1 MKKIF
6 ISIFCFSLLA
16 FGMYSFT
23 GVQEKQRIKIN
34 DDLSLVI
41 PVYNV
46 ELDELFARVTEA
58 NPNVIF
64 LRSLITLKNKQI
76 LFAVSRYETTKALSL
91 SSAFYEQTAN
101 HKANNL
107 GEDLSKNYKLISFK
121 EYKMANRTL
130 YTKVSRPFEGH
141 CNVMYYFMKNN
152 FSNVMYEIKLS
163 GKFSEKEE
171 MESLA
176 EKIALSVKL

>member
-1 MKKIF
+1 MKRIYT
-6 ISIFCFSLLA
+6 ILFSVFLIA
-16 FGMYSFT
+16 FGIFSFT
-23 GVQEKQRIKIN
+23 NVQEKSRIKIN

-41 PVYNV
+41 PVYSC
-46 ELDELFARVTEA
+46 ELEELFTRITVA

-64 LRSLITLKNKQI
+64 LRSLITLKNTQI

-107 GEDLSKNYKLISFK
+107 GEDLSKNYKLISFR

-130 YTKVSRPFEGH
+130 FSKVSRPFEGH

>member
-1 MKKIF
+1 MKKKYTTLL
-6 ISIFCFSLLA
+6 SIFLIV

-23 GVQEKQRIKIN
+23 SVKEKQRIKIN

-41 PVYNV
+41 PVHS
-46 ELDELFARVTEA
+46 EEQKDLFAQISEM
-58 NPNVIF
+58 NPNMLF
-64 LRSLITLKNKQI
+64 LRSIITKKNNEI
-76 LFAVSRYETTKALSL
+76 LLAVSRYETTKALSL

-101 HKANNL
+101 HKPNNL
-107 GEDLSKNYKLISFK
+107 GDVSKNYKLISFR
-121 EYKMANRTL
+121 EYKKANKTL

-163 GKFSEKEE
+163 GKLSEKEE

>member
-1 MKKIF
+1 MKRIHTILF
-6 ISIFCFSLLA
+6 IVFLLA
-16 FGMYSFT
+16 FGIFSFSN
-23 GVQEKQRIKIN
+23 VQEKSRIKIN

-41 PVYNV
+41 PVYSG
-46 ELDELFARVTEA
+46 ELEELFVRITEA

-64 LRSLITLKNKQI
+64 LRSLITSKDNQI

-107 GEDLSKNYKLISFK
+107 GEDLSNKYKLISFR
-121 EYKMANRTL
+121 EYKKANRTL

-176 EKIALSVKL
+176 KKIALSVEQ

>member
-1 MKKIF
+1 MKYIY
-6 ISIFCFSLLA
+6 ITAFCYSLLV
-16 FGMYSFT
+16 FGLFSFQKT
-23 GVQEKQRIKIN
+23 PRIKIN
-34 DDLSLVI
+34 EDLSLVI
-41 PVYNV
+41 PMPNV
-46 ELDELFARVTEA
+46 EVEELFSAITKA

-64 LRSLITLKNKQI
+64 LRSLITAKDKQI

-91 SSAFYEQTAN
+91 RSAFYEQTAN

-107 GEDLSKNYKLISFK
+107 GEDVSKKYKLISFR
-121 EYKMANRTL
+121 EYKKSNITL

-163 GKFSEKEE
+163 GKFLEKEE

>member
-6 ISIFCFSLLA
+6 ISIFCLSLLVY
-16 FGMYSFT
+16 GMCSFT
-23 GVQEKQRIKIN
+23 SVQDKQRIKIN
-34 DDLSLVI
+34 EDLSLVI
-41 PVYNV
+41 PVHSEEQKN
-46 ELDELFARVTEA
+46 LFAQISA
-58 NPNVIF
+58 MNPNMLF
-64 LRSLITLKNKQI
+64 LRSIITKKNSEI
-76 LFAVSRYETTKALSL
+76 LLAVSRYETTKALSL

-101 HKANNL
+101 HKPNNL
-107 GEDLSKNYKLISFK
+107 GDVSKNYKLISFRK
-121 EYKMANRTL
+121 YSKSNKTL

>member
-6 ISIFCFSLLA
+6 TALFSVFLLA

-23 GVQEKQRIKIN
+23 IIQEKQRIKIN
-34 DDLSLVI
+34 EDFSLVI
-41 PVYNV
+41 PLPNV
-46 ELDELFARVTEA
+46 EVEELFSAITKA
-58 NPNVIF
+58 NPNVVF
-64 LRSLITLKNKQI
+64 LRLFLTSKNEEV

-91 SSAFYEQTAN
+91 RSAFYEQTAN

-107 GEDLSKNYKLISFK
+107 GEDVSKKYKLISFR
-121 EYKMANRTL
+121 EYKKSNRTL